1 MFEAKLQ
8 KMPDLSP
15 APENS
20 SGHPDLRTDLEGL
33 RLLIERAAQPDRWV
47 TTDEVLQH
55 LASLDEA
62 SAA

>member
-1 MFEAKLQ
+1 MSEVKMQ
-8 KMPDLSP
+8 KTPDLSTV
-15 APENS
+15 AERAS
-20 SGHPDLRTDLEGL
+20 DHPDLRADLEGL
-33 RLLIERAAQPDRWV
+33 RLLIERAAQPDQWA